1 MNTEQIAGAAKQAVG
16 RVVSYFEKMVADLEA
31 VAAGRAKKAGGKV
44 QDTVSN
50 AKNTSGHVPE
60 DTQ

>member
-16 RVVSYFEKMVADLEA
+16 RIVSYFGKMVADLEA
-31 VAAGRAKKAGGKV
+31 VAGGRAKKTEGKV
-44 QDTVSN
+44 QDSRSD
-50 AKNTSGHVPE
+50 AKNTSPRAPE